1 MMSILVV
8 AVCIIW
14 LKFMMIFIAKKKISI
29 LRRNLMDL
37 EKLINETKDFIDE
50 IRGEFNGDI

>member
-1 MMSILVV
+1 
-8 AVCIIW
+8 
-14 LKFMMIFIAKKKISI
+14 MMIFIAKKKISI